1 MRAAGAMKQT
11 PATSNPAQRARD
23 QPMWIAISVE
33 LGPGMRFVAPSM
45 SRNCSCVSHPRRW
58 TTSRSIM
65 AMLAAG
71 PPNDVAPSRRK
82 SQAIS
87 RTEVAVRE
95 GSEAAF
101 GSSSGFGE
109 VMDRFKPSQQ
119 GKDEAGTVERV
130 AAPAKRTGGVF

>member
-1 MRAAGAMKQT
+1 MKQT

-58 TTSRSIM
+58 TTSRSIR
-65 AMLAAG
+65 AMWAAS
-71 PPNDVAPSRRK
+71 PPNDVAPSRMK

-87 RTEVAVRE
+87 RTDDAD
-95 GSEAAF
+95 GDGCGAAF
-101 GSSSGFGE
+101 GHSSSFGG
-109 VMDRFKPSQQ
+109 VMERCRSSQQ
-119 GKDEAGTVERV
+119 GDDGSGTGERV
-130 AAPAKRTGGVF
+130 AAPAKRAG